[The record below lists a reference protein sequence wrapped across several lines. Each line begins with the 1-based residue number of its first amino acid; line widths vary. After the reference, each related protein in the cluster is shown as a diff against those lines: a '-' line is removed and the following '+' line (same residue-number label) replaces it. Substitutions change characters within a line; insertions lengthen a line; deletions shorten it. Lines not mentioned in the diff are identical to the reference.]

1 MTLNLF
7 KKAAVF
13 GDIHY
18 GLKNNSKI
26 HNDDCDNFV
35 DWFCEQAISQNCE
48 TCIFLGDLYHTRNSI
63 NVSTLNYG
71 FEGIKKLS
79 KSFEKVYLILGNHD
93 IYFREKRDLYSYPFA
108 TSFKN
113 VKVINEVFN
122 EGNTTLVP
130 WLVEEEWK
138 EMSKINSKYIFG
150 HFELPH
156 FKMNEMVEMPDH
168 GRLKKEDFTKPE
180 YVFSGHF
187 HKRQNNG
194 IIHYVGSPFA
204 HNYADVWD
212 DDRGMMVLEWGKTPV
227 YTNWK
232 DGPKYININLSS
244 VLENPDDYLSNKLNC
259 KILIDIPISY
269 EESNFIKE
277 TFVTQYNLR
286 ELSLIPQKTDEHAV
300 DWGGDNLIIENV
312 DQIVIS
318 QLSAVDSEFINKEK
332 LMEIY
337 LNL

>member
-1 MTLNLF
+1 MINF
-7 KKAAVF
+7 FEKAAIF

-26 HNDDCDNFV
+26 HNEDCHTFV
-35 DWFCEQAISQNCE
+35 DWFCDNAIKENCE

-71 FEGIKKLS
+71 YECIKKLS
-79 KSFEKVYLILGNHD
+79 KSFKKVYLILGNHD

-108 TSFKN
+108 DSFDN
-113 VKVINEVFN
+113 VIVVKDKMSS
-122 EGNTTLVP
+122 GNVTLVP

-138 EMSKINSKYIFG
+138 GMSAISSKYIFG

-168 GRLKKEDFTKPE
+168 GRLKKEDFVKPD

-194 IIHYVGSPFA
+194 KIHYVGSPFA

-212 DDRGMMVLEWGKTPV
+212 DERGMMILEWDKTPK
-227 YTNWK
+227 YIDWDN
-232 DGPKYININLSS
+232 GPKYININLSTL
-244 VLENPDDYLSNKLNC
+244 LENPDDYLSEKLNC
-259 KILIDIPISY
+259 KIIIDVPISY

-277 TFVTQYNLR
+277 TFVTQYGLR
-286 ELSLIPQKTDEHAV
+286 ELSLIPQKTDEHAK
-300 DWGGDNLIIENV
+300 DWSGDNLIIENV

>member
-1 MTLNLF
+1 MTANLF
-7 KKAAVF
+7 KKAAIF

-26 HNDDCDNFV
+26 HNDDCHNFI
-35 DWFCEQAISQNCE
+35 DWFCDQSIKENCE

-79 KSFEKVYLILGNHD
+79 NTFEKVYLILGNHD

-113 VKVINEVFN
+113 VTVINEAYTH
-122 EGNTTLVP
+122 GNVTLVP

-138 EMSKINSKYIFG
+138 DMTKINSKYIFG

-168 GRLKKEDFTKPE
+168 GRLKKEDFKKPE

-187 HKRQNNG
+187 HKRQNSG
-194 IIHYVGSPFA
+194 KIHYVGSPFA

-212 DDRGMMVLEWGKTPV
+212 DERGMMTLEWGGIPQ
-227 YTNWK
+227 YTNWN
-232 DGPKYININLSS
+232 DGPKYISINLSS
-244 VLENPDDYLSNKLNC
+244 VLENPDQYLSDKLNC

-277 TFVTQYNLR
+277 TLVTQYNLR

-300 DWGGDNLIIENV
+300 DWSGDNLIIENV